1 MLQDRQDGQLLPVSR
16 SPRPFAVQT
25 VEALRLLG
33 ELVRLARRERRMSES
48 ELAERAG
55 IARSTLQKIERGD
68 PGVNIG
74 LAFEAAAM
82 AGVSL
87 FGAGDERTLAEHR
100 DRVADRLALLPR
112 AVRPPSRPFD
122 DDF

>member
-1 MLQDRQDGQLLPVSR
+1 MSNT
-16 SPRPFAVQT
+16 PRVLAVQS

-74 LAFEAAAM
+74 LAFEAASM
-82 AGVSL
+82 AGVEL
-87 FGAGDERTLAEHR
+87 FGTADVGELADR
-100 DRVADRLALLPR
+100 RVRVAEKLALLPR

>member
-1 MLQDRQDGQLLPVSR
+1 MTRSSR
-16 SPRPFAVQT
+16 PLAAQT

-33 ELVRLARRERRMSES
+33 ERVRLARRERRMSES

-68 PGVNIG
+68 PGVRIG
-74 LAFEAAAM
+74 LVFEAAAM
-82 AGVSL
+82 AGVPL
-87 FGAGDERTLAEHR
+87 FGEADEKGLANR
-100 DRVADRLALLPR
+100 RARVAEALTLLPR
-112 AVRPPSRPFD
+112 AVRSPSRPFD